1 MIEPVKRVIEYVEDY
16 PRPPAIEPCDDP
28 IRIEFAGKVI
38 AETEDAF
45 RVLETFHAPTYYLP
59 MDAFTVDVLVQAEGS
74 SLCEWKGAASY
85 FDIVLDGL
93 RAQRAAWTYPNPTK
107 RFTALKGHI
116 AVYAEPMD
124 ACWVAG
130 ERVTPQPGNFYG
142 GWATSWIAGQIKGAP
157 GTTHW

>member
-1 MIEPVKRVIEYVEDY
+1 MIEPVKRVIEHVEDY
-16 PRPPAIEPCDDP
+16 PRPPALEPCDDP

-59 MDAFTVDVLVQAEGS
+59 IGAFAPAVLVQAEGAS
-74 SLCEWKGAASY
+74 VCEWKGTASY
-85 FDIVLDGL
+85 FDIVVDGM

-107 RFTALKGHI
+107 RFAALKRHI

-142 GWATSWIAGQIKGAP
+142 GWVTSWIAGSVKGAP